1 VANIEHE
8 EVAGFKAGCN
18 TVDPKEIM
26 QAYSR
31 VETRCKQK
39 REGVGIQAT
48 RLRVNRSAEMRYIG
62 QSYELEVPFPEG
74 GDEIT
79 METILDI
86 VRRFH
91 EIHQNIYQHSAA
103 DSPVEFQAL
112 RMVYWQEP
120 EIAPRLQ
127 QLAASDNVAG
137 PKCHRCAYFDEYQDF
152 IDTPVY
158 ERNALV
164 RGQKLAGPAIV
175 EQVDTTTV
183 IYPGQKTTVDQ
194 WGNLIMI
201 NAG

>member
-8 EVAGFKAGCN
+8 EVASFKAACN
-18 TVDPKEIM
+18 TVDPKEII
-26 QAYSR
+26 QVYSR
-31 VETRCKQK
+31 LETLCEQK
-39 REGVGIQAT
+39 RKGVGIQAT
-48 RLRVNRSAEMRYIG
+48 RLRVDRSAEMRYIG

-74 GDEIT
+74 IGEIT
-79 METILDI
+79 TESILDI
-86 VRRFH
+86 VGRFH
-91 EIHQNIYQHSAA
+91 KIHQNIYQHSAA

-120 EIAPRLQ
+120 EIAPRLNQ
-127 QLAASDNVAG
+127 PAASDCVAD

-164 RGQKLAGPAIV
+164 PGQKLTGPAIV

-183 IYPGQKTTVDQ
+183 IYPGQRATVDM